1 MCIKGFVY
9 CLSYDCQ
16 IDIDCD
22 VLTTYCRSSSGGS
35 VNLCCSCK
43 CFKLSK
49 QIHQQAWW
57 NKYSVN
63 YSLST
68 CATML
73 VDEFILTT

>member
-16 IDIDCD
+16 IDIDRD

-35 VNLCCSCK
+35 VN
-43 CFKLSK
+43 
-49 QIHQQAWW
+49 
-57 NKYSVN
+57 
-63 YSLST
+63 SLSI

-73 VDEFILTT
+73 ADEFILTT